1 MLYAFYLNK
10 SQEGKYY
17 PDYFTHL
24 VAKQSS
30 EIIEWFGYSS
40 KIEPHETDASM
51 KLYVDNMFLVRV
63 VEGCN
68 AASII
73 ILFISFIIS
82 FAEKFKKTTL
92 FLIAGGL
99 LIYIVNLL
107 RIAILTI
114 MYYEFPQYQETLHAV
129 VFPAII
135 YGMVFLLWMI
145 WVRLLPKTE
154 TANE

>member
-1 MLYAFYLNK
+1 MGYA
-10 SQEGKYY
+10 
-17 PDYFTHL
+17 
-24 VAKQSS
+24 
-30 EIIEWFGYSS
+30 S
-40 KIEPHETDASM
+40 KIEDHESDASQ
-51 KLYVDNMFLVRV
+51 KLFVNNEFMVRV

-82 FAEKFKKTTL
+82 FAEKFKKTFL
-92 FLIAGGL
+92 FLLGGGL
-99 LIYIVNLL
+99 LIYLVNLI

-114 MYYEFPQYQETLHAV
+114 MYYEYPQYQEILHSV

-145 WVRLLPKTE
+145 WVRMLSE
-154 TANE
+154 NEAEVEIEDEK

>member
-1 MLYAFYLNK
+1 MLYAFYLDK
-10 SQEGKYY
+10 SQGGNYY

-24 VAKQSS
+24 VAEQSS

-40 KIEPHETDASM
+40 KIVPHDSEASM
-51 KLYVDNMFLVRV
+51 KLFVDDEYLVRI

-68 AASII
+68 AVSII

-92 FLIAGGL
+92 FLLAGGI
-99 LIYIVNLL
+99 LIYIVNLF
-107 RIAILTI
+107 RIAIFTI
-114 MYYEFPQYQETLHAV
+114 MYYKFPQYQETLHNI
-129 VFPAII
+129 VFPVII

-145 WVRLLPKTE
+145 WVRLLPKTNPE
-154 TANE
+154 NE